1 MLLPNFD
8 ICGKNQCLLK
18 KNSIKTIA
26 LIKENHSKGFIDWRK
41 IYARIAF
48 NTTELYL

>member
-1 MLLPNFD
+1 MF
-8 ICGKNQCLLK
+8 IK

-26 LIKENHSKGFIDWRK
+26 LIKENNFKGFIDWRK

-48 NTTELYL
+48 NTTEIYL